1 MPNHRSLF
9 IVTAAL
15 SLGLAT
21 PLLAQDRSAVTPA
34 QLDAA
39 AAARPAGD
47 RQEIR
52 SLLSTDEARTLASR
66 MGVSAADLSA
76 RVASLD
82 EATLSLL
89 AERAQ
94 AGERDLAGGDN
105 TVVISTTAI
114 IIGLLVLILLLK

>member
-9 IVTAAL
+9 MATAVL
-15 SLGLAT
+15 SLGLAA

-39 AAARPAGD
+39 AAARPA
-47 RQEIR
+47 RAEAIR
-52 SLLSTDEARTLASR
+52 NLLSTDQARTLAGR
-66 MGVSAADLSA
+66 MGVSAEDLSA

-89 AERAQ
+89 AERAL
-94 AGERDLAGGDN
+94 AGERDLAGGDSK
-105 TVVISTTAI
+105 VIISTTAI